1 MDFKGL
7 LIDFLAD
14 FLIVIKRFF
23 LLIFFPYRTLRKIS
37 KEKDIFQLIIIF
49 LLIFLYF
56 WFTADVR
63 LSPISFVFS
72 FFVFIFNFL
81 ITVLFFYLFSSIYQ
95 RKLSVKAFIFS
106 FVYSLFPTLIWFIS
120 SSFLYIILPPPRT
133 TSFLG
138 ILFSI
143 FFITFSLSLLLWRMI
158 LFYLAIRFSS
168 KLSFN
173 KIIYMIIVYLCLFI
187 PYSMFLYSLKIFRIP
202 FI

>member
-7 LIDFLAD
+7 SIDFLAD
-14 FLIVIKRFF
+14 FLIVVKRFF
-23 LLIFFPYRTLRKIS
+23 LLIFFPYKTLRKIS
-37 KEKDIFQLIIIF
+37 KEKDIHQLIIIF

-72 FFVFIFNFL
+72 FFVFMLNFL
-81 ITVLFFYLFSSIYQ
+81 ITILFFYLFSSVYQ
-95 RKLSVKAFIFS
+95 RKLSVRAYIFS
-106 FVYSLFPTLIWFIS
+106 FAYSLFPTLIWFIS
-120 SSFLYIILPPPRT
+120 SSFLYIVLPPPRT

-158 LFYLAIRFSS
+158 LFYLSIRFSS
-168 KLSFN
+168 KLNFN
-173 KIIYMIIVYLCLFI
+173 KIIYMIVVYLCLFT

-202 FI
+202 FL